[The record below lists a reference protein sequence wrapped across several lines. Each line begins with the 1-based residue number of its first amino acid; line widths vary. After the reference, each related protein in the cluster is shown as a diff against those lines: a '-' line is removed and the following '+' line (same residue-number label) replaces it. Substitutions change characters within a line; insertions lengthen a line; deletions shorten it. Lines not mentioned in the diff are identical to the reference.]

1 VLVRGYHAKLRI
13 HDAALQLLYLRHV
26 LLTTVDLLVRL
37 AVARLKVVQ
46 CVCHVA
52 LRLMK
57 ILLALDLLVR
67 GHVSLLRGREVL
79 LRRLEAVQQALLYIP
94 LNCEVI
100 LLLLVLEA
108 IDELR
113 EVL

>member
-1 VLVRGYHAKLRI
+1 MLVRGHHAKLGI
-13 HDAALQLLYLRHV
+13 HDAALQPLYLRHV
-26 LLTTVDLLVRL
+26 LLTAVDLLVRL
-37 AVARLKVVQ
+37 AVAGLKVVQ
-46 CVCHVA
+46 CVGHVA
-52 LRLMK
+52 LGLMK
-57 ILLALDLLVR
+57 IFLALDLLVR
-67 GHVSLLRGREVL
+67 GDVSLFRGREVL
-79 LRRLEAVQQALLYIP
+79 LRCLEAVEQALLCIP